1 MIITIVLVL
10 VAIVA
15 TAPRPFLLSI
25 TSTSIFLAVRSPTTS
40 DRDVA
45 AAVSHRRD
53 GYAGATRRGRTRF
66 VAHQARV
73 LFKRVPASLHNAV
86 RILFVI

>member
-1 MIITIVLVL
+1 MIITIILVL
-10 VAIVA
+10 VVIVA

-25 TSTSIFLAVRSPTTS
+25 TSIFLAVRSPTTS